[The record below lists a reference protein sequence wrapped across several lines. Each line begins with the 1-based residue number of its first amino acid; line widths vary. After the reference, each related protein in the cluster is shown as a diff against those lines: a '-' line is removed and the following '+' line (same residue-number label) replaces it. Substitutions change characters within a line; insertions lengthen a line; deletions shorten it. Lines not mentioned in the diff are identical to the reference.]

1 MIPLPI
7 AHHPD
12 CHDGAAIG
20 QLIADSNVASPPIAS
35 LDTPAGVIAEVS
47 RCRVV
52 VTGSY
57 HAAVFALAQ
66 GIPVVGIAA
75 SQYYVDKFSGLADL
89 FGGGCD
95 VVRIDVPDAGA
106 ALEAAIEKAW
116 ATAPHL
122 REALLKS
129 AEAQIHRARE
139 AYRLVGGLVEAAP
152 GRTAAPQRWGRVR
165 HQSGRANA

>member
-1 MIPLPI
+1 
-7 AHHPD
+7 
-12 CHDGAAIG
+12 
-20 QLIADSNVASPPIAS
+20 
-35 LDTPAGVIAEVS
+35 
-47 RCRVV
+47 VV

-75 SQYYVDKFSGLADL
+75 SRYYVDKFSGLADL
-89 FGGGCD
+89 FRGGCD
-95 VVRIDVPDAGA
+95 VVHIDAPGAGA

-116 ATAPHL
+116 ASAPDL
-122 REALLKS
+122 REALRQS

-139 AYRLVGGLVEAAP
+139 AYRLIGGLVEAAP
-152 GRTAAPQRWGRVR
+152 GRTNAAQRWGRVR